1 MTDVGE
7 TESRTEAVGVFE
19 DAASLQAAID
29 DLLTAGFDR
38 AELSLLADEATVER
52 KLGHAYAKPAELED
66 DPQVLR
72 TAYVSTEARG
82 DAQGGLIGALVY
94 VGAVAAA
101 GAVVASGGT
110 LAAVIAAAAAAGGA
124 GGAIGAV
131 LAVLVG
137 EGHGAYLQ
145 EQIDHGGLLLWV
157 RTRDKAHEARAMEIL
172 SRHAGRHV
180 HLHALQG

>member
-66 DPQVLR
+66 DPQVPR

-110 LAAVIAAAAAAGGA
+110 LAAEATQV
-124 GGAIGAV
+124 V
-131 LAVLVG
+131 VG
-137 EGHGAYLQ
+137 
-145 EQIDHGGLLLWV
+145 DHGLEEVHLKVVWRGSAV
-157 RTRDKAHEARAMEIL
+157 GPYAERSIV
-172 SRHAGRHV
+172 V
-180 HLHALQG
+180 HLHHRRPGQ